1 MHESAAGHSSGIEG
15 AGWPQSALY
24 SLSEDEVPVIER
36 RKGQGGTH
44 EQIRR
49 TPPPG
54 VTPPRVNVADL
65 LEALPDAIVMVD
77 AEGAIV
83 YGNSLLEQLS
93 GYNAAALLGK
103 PIEALVPD
111 RFRAS
116 HVSERSHYTSD
127 PRPRPMGAK
136 LQISM
141 RRKDGSEFPAD
152 ISLSPLQ
159 TEAGLNI
166 VAAVRDASERQRL
179 ALLDE
184 RERIA
189 KELHDGVIQGLYA
202 VGMTLQAIQARA
214 DAEAVRTRLDGA
226 IESIDAA
233 IRDLRSYIFGLR
245 PGILADR
252 QLDQA
257 LRELG
262 REFEVRS
269 GVVTVVE
276 VDASMAAHFASS
288 ATQVIQMA
296 REGLSN
302 VGRHAQATTCR
313 LSLVQR
319 GKDAVLEIDD
329 DGRGFDPSQVS
340 KGMGL
345 TNIKGRARTM
355 GGEVVVNSSPG
366 QGSTLQ
372 INLPL

>member
-1 MHESAAGHSSGIEG
+1 MA
-15 AGWPQSALY
+15 PSALY
-24 SLSEDEVPVIER
+24 SRYPEAGTMIER
-36 RKGQGGTH
+36 RDRQGGSH

-54 VTPPRVNVADL
+54 VSAPPVNVADL
-65 LEALPDAIVMVD
+65 LEALPDAILIVD
-77 AEGAIV
+77 AQGVIV

-93 GYNAAALLGK
+93 GYAAAELMGK
-103 PIEALVPD
+103 PVETLVPE
-111 RFRAS
+111 RFRTS
-116 HVSERSHYTSD
+116 HVHERSHYTQD

-152 ISLSPLQ
+152 ISLSPLE

-166 VAAVRDASERQRL
+166 VAAVRDATERQRL

-214 DAEAVRTRLDGA
+214 DAEPVRARLDGA

-245 PGILADR
+245 PGILVDR

-257 LRELG
+257 LRALG
-262 REFEVRS
+262 SEFEERS

-276 VDASMAAHFASS
+276 VDPAIAAHLASS

-302 VGRHAQATTCR
+302 VARHAEASTCR
-313 LSLVQR
+313 LSLVRR
-319 GKDAVLEIDD
+319 GQDAVLEIDD
-329 DGRGFDPSQVS
+329 DGRGFDPQQRST
-340 KGMGL
+340 GMGL
-345 TNIKGRARTM
+345 TNLKGRARAM
-355 GGEVVVNSSPG
+355 RGDVVVTSSPG
-366 QGSTLQ
+366 QGSTLE
-372 INLPL
+372 IHLPL